1 MIEEI
6 FDLLTENYFI
16 PVYFLTFIGSIARYN
31 RYFDTVLR
39 FFPILIAYTF
49 LNELLGVIIRNYPD
63 FSLFNNLEYSEYN
76 FILYNIFSLF
86 FFGFFYRVYW
96 KLISNER
103 YKQWIQRMSITILLI
118 YVVSCVFQNPFD
130 TDFYYAHALG
140 SWVLLFCVALYF
152 IEKKRDKGTIYQ
164 PKNLVFWISIGL
176 IIFYT
181 IFPFIFIIGYWDYD
195 IWKKFNLRT
204 VLRVLIVVMYS
215 LFITGFLKGRRRNFG

>member
-204 VLRVLIVVMYS
+204 VLRVLIVIMYA